1 MGDARPLGPLM
12 HSFFIDHLMTV
23 KGLRPATVHSYRD
36 TIRLLLLFV
45 AKERGISEA
54 QLTALVQQH
63 TEGRQFG
70 FFGEP
75 RVNVLELNL
84 DLDSK
89 YPSRKQA
96 LR

>member
-45 AKERGISEA
+45 AKERGIKITRLSLDDLSFDA
-54 QLTALVQQH
+54 VL
-63 TEGRQFG
+63 G
-70 FFGEP
+70 FL
-75 RVNVLELNL
+75 RHLEEERGNHVRTRNQWRP
-84 DLDSK
+84 
-89 YPSRKQA
+89 YP
-96 LR
+96 